1 MRHLSLLR
9 RDHDNKCDRRQVN
22 LKSASWTFE
31 TYGTFAPGTAKTI
44 FFALQTSKTDNNAL
58 DIDVIYN
65 LNLTYHLIQQTTL
78 LPNAMQNFQGHF
90 RLAVNMLQLQFTL

>member
-65 LNLTYHLIQQTTL
+65 LNLRKIS
-78 LPNAMQNFQGHF
+78 PNSTDRLYYQMQCKISKAILG
-90 RLAVNMLQLQFTL
+90 